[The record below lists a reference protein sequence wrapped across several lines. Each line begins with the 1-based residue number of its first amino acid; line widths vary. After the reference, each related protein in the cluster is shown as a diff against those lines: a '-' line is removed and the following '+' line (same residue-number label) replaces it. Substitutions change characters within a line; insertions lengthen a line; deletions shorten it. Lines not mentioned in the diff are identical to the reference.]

1 MMRKISA
8 LVVIF
13 ILGGLLIAYRD
24 RQLSMALTGSQGTA
38 LFGNGLADPPNWKVE
53 PVDPAIPG
61 RTRTRPAATNGA
73 PVASVA
79 RYGTVDLSP
88 PPLWG
93 RRNVKPSATAATNIP
108 RNTWVEPRPTV
119 FPNRDQRP
127 ATKTAGQSIV
137 AVPNRNGAAPVVVA
151 DAEHRDLLRHAQFLI
166 KAGLA
171 PVAKEPLQQ
180 IIREVP
186 GTPIAREARLTL
198 DTIRN

>member
-24 RQLSMALTGSQGTA
+24 RQLSMARTGTREAA
-38 LFGNGLADPPNWKVE
+38 LFGDGLADQPNWKVE
-53 PVDPAIPG
+53 PVDPSMPG
-61 RTRTRPAATNGA
+61 GTRTRPAATNGSHIA
-73 PVASVA
+73 TVA

-88 PPLWG
+88 PPQWG
-93 RRNVKPSATAATNIP
+93 RRNVKPSATATTNSP

-119 FPNRDQRP
+119 FPDRDQRP
-127 ATKTAGQSIV
+127 VTKSTGQSLV
-137 AVPNRNGAAPVVVA
+137 ALPNRNGAAPVIVA

-198 DTIRN
+198 ETIRN